1 MKFSLKARNVPKLA
15 VVWLVNVTV
24 FSGVVTGV
32 LDVRDVEA
40 LRALVAD
47 LARDPWTGLPYA
59 GVLTLVSIFNG
70 MLRRSLKERLVFW
83 PDPRPGSR
91 AFSQLMFKDSTI
103 DRKALEE
110 HFGPLP
116 TDPVEQNVLWLPWLH
131 EFEDDARVRPT
142 YGWYLFARDW
152 MAISVVTLVL
162 AGPLALWF
170 AHDPGRAIWYGV
182 VLLGQCA
189 LARQLARVQ
198 GEQFVMSVLS
208 CKASSLVSRSSGKG
222 SSQGI

>member
-15 VVWLVNVTV
+15 VVWLLNVTV

-40 LRALVAD
+40 LRALVSE
-47 LARDPWTGLPYA
+47 LAKDPWSGLPYA
-59 GVLTLVSIFNG
+59 GVLTCVSIFNG
-70 MLRRSLKERLVFW
+70 MLRRPLKERLVFW
-83 PDPRPGSR
+83 PDSRPGCR

-116 TDPVEQNVLWLPWLH
+116 TEPDDQNALWLPWLH
-131 EFEDDARVRPT
+131 EFEDDARVRPP

-152 MAISVVTLVL
+152 MAISVVTLLL
-162 AGPLALWF
+162 ASPLALWF
-170 AHDPGRAIWYGV
+170 AEDPGRAIWYGV

-189 LARQLARVQ
+189 IARRFARVQ

-222 SSQGI
+222 RG

>member
-1 MKFSLKARNVPKLA
+1 MKISLKARNVPKLA
-15 VVWLVNVTV
+15 VVWVVNIAV

-32 LDVRDVEA
+32 LDVRDIEA
-40 LRALVAD
+40 LRALVAN
-47 LARDPWTGLPYA
+47 LASDPWSGLPYA

-70 MLRRSLKERLVFW
+70 AIRRPVKERLVFW

-91 AFSQLMFKDSTI
+91 AFSHLMFKDSTI
-103 DRKALEE
+103 GAKALAE

-116 TDPVEQNVLWLPWLH
+116 TDPDDQNALWLPWLH
-131 EFEDDARVRPT
+131 EFEDNARVRPA
-142 YGWYLFARDW
+142 YGLYLFARDW
-152 MAISVVTLVL
+152 MAIAAVTLVL
-162 AGPLALWF
+162 AGPLALWL
-170 AHDPGRAIWYGV
+170 AEAPGRALWYAV

-189 LARQLARVQ
+189 LARWVARVQ

-208 CKASSLVSRSSGKG
+208 CKASSLVSRSSGKE